1 MALQEAG
8 VVAAVFGKQIVD
20 GHTGNR
26 EKLGGRAQLE
36 VGRVFVLQEAGDR
49 EVCHLSQHLVL
60 PGCWKLMETTG
71 A

>member
-1 MALQEAG
+1 M
-8 VVAAVFGKQIVD
+8 D
-20 GHTGNR
+20 GLTGNR